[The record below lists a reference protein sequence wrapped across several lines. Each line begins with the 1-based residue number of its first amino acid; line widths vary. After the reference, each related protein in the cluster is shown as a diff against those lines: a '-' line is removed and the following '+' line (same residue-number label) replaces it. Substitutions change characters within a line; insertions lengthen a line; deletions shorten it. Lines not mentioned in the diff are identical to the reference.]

1 MKLTPEFRD
10 RLNQLI
16 KERKLTKEQ
25 SIKIFNISPKA
36 LYFARLEGRYP
47 TPRIINEMAQFF
59 EVSQDYLLGLTDI
72 K

>member
-16 KERKLTKEQ
+16 KQRKLTKEQ
-25 SIKIFNISPKA
+25 CIKIFNISPKA
-36 LYFARLEGRYP
+36 LYFARFEGRYP
-47 TPRIINEMAQFF
+47 TPRIISKMAEYFN
-59 EVSQDYLLGLTDI
+59 VSTDYLLGLTDE